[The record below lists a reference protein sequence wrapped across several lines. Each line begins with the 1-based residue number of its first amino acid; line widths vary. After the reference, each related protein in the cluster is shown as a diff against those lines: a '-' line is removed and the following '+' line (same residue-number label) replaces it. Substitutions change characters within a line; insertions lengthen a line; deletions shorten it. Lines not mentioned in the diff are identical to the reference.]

1 MKPSDVYN
9 IKVAYDRVLK
19 EDIGAGADT
28 GGAIVMGVNMP
39 DVPAQGKN
47 YEDDAKHMAKAQ
59 LLGMLNEVQDILN
72 ELNNKKLEPWMASKI
87 ATVSDRIH
95 SVHQWMESQK

>member
-39 DVPAQGKN
+39 DVTPESN
-47 YEDDAKHMAKAQ
+47 DYEDDAKNMAKAQ
-59 LLGMLNEVQDILN
+59 LLGMLNEVKDILN
-72 ELNNKKLEPWMASKI
+72 ELNNKELEPWMASKI

-95 SVHQWMESQK
+95 SVHQWMEYQE